1 MLRYD
6 SRYVKFLPHVPLP
19 TFWTDDERECL
30 LKGTTLA
37 PAIEA
42 KIRSL
47 YREFSEFR
55 SATEDLSWCRR
66 WWWDEVEALERL
78 TFDDWKEIDASYR
91 SRVLDFP
98 GHVGEAMVP
107 CIDMANHSDGSSA
120 TACYDIASDGSA
132 ALGVCKG
139 RQIKANDEI
148 TITYAWPDCYVQ

>member
-1 MLRYD
+1 MLRYN
-6 SRYVKFLPHVPLP
+6 SRYIKFLPHVLLP
-19 TFWTDDERECL
+19 TFWTEAERKCL

-55 SATEDLSWCRR
+55 SATEDLAWCRK
-66 WWWDEVEALERL
+66 WWWDEVEGLESL

-98 GHVGEAMVP
+98 GYVGEAMVP
-107 CIDMANHSDGSSA
+107 CIDMANHSAGSSA
-120 TACYDIASDGSA
+120 TACYDFDSDGNA
-132 ALGVCKG
+132 TLTIQKG
-139 RQIKANDEI
+139 RLINANDEI
-148 TITYAWPDCYVQ
+148 TITYASPDYPK